1 MRVYEIL
8 NDLVDEKVLKI
19 LSLFSKNEEKQFYL
33 KEISEKTNVSISSVF
48 RILSDLK
55 KKGYIKEN
63 KYGPQKLYSLDKSE
77 KGKIIAEI
85 FTEEQD
91 PFEILVS
98 NLKKITEIKKIIL
111 YGKLTKKSAKIIV
124 VGENVDDKFVE
135 KVVKDIY
142 ENFNFKMEYMILSE
156 NQFNQMIRIGMYSE
170 ERKQIYP
177 WFYMFIKEIN
187 VYC

>member
-19 LSLFSKNEEKQFYL
+19 LSLFSKNDGKQFYL

-48 RILSDLK
+48 RILLDLK

-63 KYGPQKLYSLDKSE
+63 KYGPQKLYSLDNGE
-77 KGKIIAEI
+77 KGKIITEI
-85 FTEEQD
+85 FTEQKD
-91 PFEILVS
+91 PFEVLIS

-111 YGKLTKKSAKIIV
+111 YGKTTKKSAKIIV
-124 VGENVDDKFVE
+124 VGENVDDKLIE
-135 KVVKDIY
+135 KVVKEIY
-142 ENFNFKMEYMILSE
+142 DEFNFKIEYMILSE
-156 NQFNQMIRIGMYSE
+156 TQLNQMIRIGMYSE

-177 WFYMFIKEIN
+177 
-187 VYC
+187 